1 MSQNS
6 WAFSPVTP
14 QIAAGWTVCRPQC
27 HYMFTGHGFVLR
39 GYSRAW
45 ALPKH
50 RGWVHWWCVISIV
63 NLLWP
68 LSYHVSYVCRV
79 IVLCVPGSGRYT
91 LNCGKCTA
99 CLLSSSLCQ
108 GRCRLAKPKE
118 SVMARSLIPDCRLM
132 EWLLKRNTRLPR
144 WRNRLQGKGMAMA
157 MNGYQD
163 KVHMHGHMHD
173 CEQRLK
179 HGLKF
184 KCI

>member
-1 MSQNS
+1 MSLLPSHSTDCCWLNCLQTTMSPHVYRS
-6 WAFSPVTP
+6 WLRSSWILTCLSSLKISRLSALV
-14 QIAAGWTVCRPQC
+14 VCD
-27 HYMFTGHGFVLR
+27 F
-39 GYSRAW
+39 
-45 ALPKH
+45 
-50 RGWVHWWCVISIV
+50 
-63 NLLWP
+63 LLLICYGP
-68 LSYHVSYVCRV
+68 LSYVCRA

-99 CLLSSSLCQ
+99 WLLFSSLCQ

-163 KVHMHGHMHD
+163 KVHMHD